1 MLLVVVVVLQSVAN
15 VVISVW
21 CSIAIEHLQNMV
33 AYSPVVKHMFLAI
46 DGVQGTDNLHSHY
59 CASQTQ
65 DLPVAGSFLLSV
77 AMFCRRCCVLQMSL
91 SSFLFPG
98 EVACVSSVSKNFVR
112 LECLEVCQM
121 SMSVLRLQ
129 ANKEYHTKSRF
140 QLVVSAG

>member
-21 CSIAIEHLQNMV
+21 CSIAIEHLENMV

-65 DLPVAGSFLLSV
+65 DLLQARF
-77 AMFCRRCCVLQMSL
+77 FCRWPCFVVVAVFCKYSCPVSC
-91 SSFLFPG
+91 FL
-98 EVACVSSVSKNFVR
+98 AR
-112 LECLEVCQM
+112 
-121 SMSVLRLQ
+121 
-129 ANKEYHTKSRF
+129 
-140 QLVVSAG
+140 